1 MRKFPKAIVASA
13 TLSLGLALSLPVTA
27 RAQSNVT
34 NAGTFTVTL
43 NITLKTPLGRGDK
56 VGCSASILFTGD
68 PNPFSGGGGQSATY
82 DEEASADASVSG
94 STATCVLTIPFSW
107 LLPPQPGFNSG
118 SGNYTATISRQLGE
132 GTAPRVLRSSG
143 SSFVDFSFAGIPT
156 GTATYNV
163 NVTL

>member
-13 TLSLGLALSLPVTA
+13 ALSLGLALSLPFKA

-34 NAGTFTVTL
+34 TAGTFTVTL

-56 VGCSASILFTGD
+56 VGCSASIVGNSS
-68 PNPFSGGGGQSATY
+68 NPYAPGGPQGATY

-94 STATCVLTIPFSW
+94 SIATCVLTIPYSW
-107 LLPPQPGFNSG
+107 LLPPQPRFDSG
-118 SGNYTATISRQLGE
+118 SGNYVATISRQFAE
-132 GTAPRVLRSSG
+132 GTAPKVLRSSG
-143 SSFVDFSFAGIPT
+143 SSFVDFSLAGIPT
-156 GTATYNV
+156 GTSTYNI